1 MDIKESLFD
10 NLEEL
15 FGERLELIERTT
27 EYGNLSDIP
36 SALHSFYKKYLFAK
50 MPFGYIFTVEE
61 ARKMSYQQPF
71 MDEEWFCFGQDNYG
85 FVFWLCKEV
94 D

>member
-36 SALHSFYKKYLFAK
+36 SALHSFYEKYSFAK
-50 MPFGYIFTVEE
+50 MPFGSIFTVEE
-61 ARKMSYQQPF
+61 TRKM
-71 MDEEWFCFGQDNYG
+71 
-85 FVFWLCKEV
+85 
-94 D
+94 

>member
-36 SALHSFYKKYLFAK
+36 SALHSFYKKYSFAK
-50 MPFGYIFTVEE
+50 MPFGSIFTVEE
-61 ARKMSYQQPF
+61 HEKCHISNHLWMK
-71 MDEEWFCFGQDNYG
+71 NG
-85 FVFWLCKEV
+85 FVLDRIIMDLFFGCAKK
-94 D
+94 

>member
-1 MDIKESLFD
+1 MDIKEVLFD

-36 SALHSFYKKYLFAK
+36 SALHSFYKKYLFIK
-50 MPFGYIFTVEE
+50 
-61 ARKMSYQQPF
+61 
-71 MDEEWFCFGQDNYG
+71 
-85 FVFWLCKEV
+85 
-94 D
+94 

>member
-36 SALHSFYKKYLFAK
+36 SALHSFYKNIRLQKCLLALF
-50 MPFGYIFTVEE
+50 
-61 ARKMSYQQPF
+61 SQ
-71 MDEEWFCFGQDNYG
+71 
-85 FVFWLCKEV
+85 
-94 D
+94 